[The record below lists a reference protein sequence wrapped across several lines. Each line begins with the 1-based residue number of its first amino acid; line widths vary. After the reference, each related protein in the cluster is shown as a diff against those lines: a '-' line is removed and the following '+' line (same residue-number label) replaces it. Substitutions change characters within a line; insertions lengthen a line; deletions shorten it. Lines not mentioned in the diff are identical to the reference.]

1 MHWMR
6 IKRVI
11 FKLFSLA
18 VLFSSVHLPG
28 GRKKAKIFFAISCH
42 YQIVRQ
48 RFIYQVLHTLIIL
61 NKTRYSVLALSNSLM
76 LTLILWAIMFIW
88 FCLLHDCLH
97 FTNSRNVLQF
107 KENNILERNEN
118 LSYREMS
125 WIVLVEGDVIL
136 FEPAVIFSL
145 QGRPGNPGEK
155 GSQGD
160 PGAPVRNTS
169 FSLLNTRPAVLNR
182 EKMNDNNNFK
192 KNIEIA

>member
-1 MHWMR
+1 
-6 IKRVI
+6 
-11 FKLFSLA
+11 
-18 VLFSSVHLPG
+18 
-28 GRKKAKIFFAISCH
+28 
-42 YQIVRQ
+42 
-48 RFIYQVLHTLIIL
+48 
-61 NKTRYSVLALSNSLM
+61 
-76 LTLILWAIMFIW
+76 MFIC
-88 FCLLHDCLH
+88 FCWLHDCLH

-107 KENNILERNEN
+107 KENNILEGNEN

-136 FEPAVIFSL
+136 FEPAIIFSL

>member
-1 MHWMR
+1 
-6 IKRVI
+6 
-11 FKLFSLA
+11 
-18 VLFSSVHLPG
+18 
-28 GRKKAKIFFAISCH
+28 
-42 YQIVRQ
+42 
-48 RFIYQVLHTLIIL
+48 
-61 NKTRYSVLALSNSLM
+61 
-76 LTLILWAIMFIW
+76 MFIW

-169 FSLLNTRPAVLNR
+169 FSLLNTLPAVLKR

>member
-1 MHWMR
+1 
-6 IKRVI
+6 
-11 FKLFSLA
+11 
-18 VLFSSVHLPG
+18 
-28 GRKKAKIFFAISCH
+28 
-42 YQIVRQ
+42 
-48 RFIYQVLHTLIIL
+48 
-61 NKTRYSVLALSNSLM
+61 
-76 LTLILWAIMFIW
+76 MFIW

-107 KENNILERNEN
+107 KEINILERNEN

-145 QGRPGNPGEK
+145 QGRPGNAGEK

-182 EKMNDNNNFK
+182 EKMNDNNDFK